1 MLFLFKVLVIYHKT
15 HKDLRKEPQSIH
27 KDLRKGPQSF
37 QPISFMLFLFKVLVI
52 CNKAHKDL
60 RNEPKIQCR
69 ARVVPIDLL
78 QIINECIRADH
89 GIL

>member
-1 MLFLFKVLVIYHKT
+1 MLFLFKVLVIYHKA
-15 HKDLRKEPQSIH
+15 R

-37 QPISFMLFLFKVLVI
+37 FSRHSSCSFFEVLVI
-52 CNKAHKDL
+52 YHKAHKDL

-78 QIINECIRADH
+78 QIISECIRADH